1 MKKENLFV
9 ILTGVVIGIAALVLT
24 ALGNPANMGFC
35 IACFERDIAGAV
47 GLHSAAKVQY
57 VRPEIIGLVLGS
69 FLMALASKEW
79 KARAGSSPAL
89 RFVLG
94 AFVMIGALA
103 FLGCPLRMVLRL
115 AGGDLNAVVG
125 LAGFAA
131 GIFLGTIF
139 IRKGFTLQRNY
150 ATKTLDGT
158 VQTLFAHG
166 GGITKFL
173 VQSVAT
179 RPDQVQHINEF
190 IAREVAQFPD
200 RLYGF
205 GALHPDSPTL
215 EEDIAHLRALGLH
228 GVKLHPDIQGFRLD
242 DPRCFALAEQC
253 EGVLPLLLHT
263 GDSRYDFSNPNRLIP
278 LLRRFPRL
286 TVIGA
291 HFGGYTIWQEAAR
304 QLAGRFENLWVDC
317 SSSFFAMD
325 VAAGRAL
332 IDAYGADR
340 VLFGTDYPMWDPQH
354 ELARLRGMHLA
365 PETERKILYDN
376 AAALFG
382 LEGEN

>member
-1 MKKENLFV
+1 MKVFDAHCHIYPAKIARKAAQTTAAFYDY
-9 ILTGVVIGIAALVLT
+9 TG
-24 ALGNPANMGFC
+24 
-35 IACFERDIAGAV
+35 E
-47 GLHSAAKVQY
+47 
-57 VRPEIIGLVLGS
+57 
-69 FLMALASKEW
+69 
-79 KARAGSSPAL
+79 
-89 RFVLG
+89 
-94 AFVMIGALA
+94 
-103 FLGCPLRMVLRL
+103 
-115 AGGDLNAVVG
+115 
-125 LAGFAA
+125 
-131 GIFLGTIF
+131 
-139 IRKGFTLQRNY
+139 
-150 ATKTLDGT
+150 TLDGT

-166 GGITKFL
+166 DGITKFL

-332 IDAYGADR
+332 IDAPERFEERAHRRVGCVDRTPAFSGEPARDSVEVDIAFGKGAGERRRSGRPIDPEREAR
-340 VLFGTDYPMWDPQH
+340 VQRRGKFHRALSHPLVVHAKIAFSEADAAI
-354 ELARLRGMHLA
+354 ELEPPAQTPVDLEFERFDVVPCRDA
-365 PETERKILYDN
+365 PGNVVER
-376 AAALFG
+376 
-382 LEGEN
+382 

>member
-1 MKKENLFV
+1 MKVFDAHCHIYPAKIARKAAQTTAAFYDY
-9 ILTGVVIGIAALVLT
+9 TG
-24 ALGNPANMGFC
+24 
-35 IACFERDIAGAV
+35 E
-47 GLHSAAKVQY
+47 
-57 VRPEIIGLVLGS
+57 
-69 FLMALASKEW
+69 
-79 KARAGSSPAL
+79 
-89 RFVLG
+89 
-94 AFVMIGALA
+94 
-103 FLGCPLRMVLRL
+103 
-115 AGGDLNAVVG
+115 
-125 LAGFAA
+125 
-131 GIFLGTIF
+131 
-139 IRKGFTLQRNY
+139 
-150 ATKTLDGT
+150 TLDGT

-340 VLFGTDYPMWDPQH
+340 VLFLSLIH
-354 ELARLRGMHLA
+354 
-365 PETERKILYDN
+365 I
-376 AAALFG
+376 
-382 LEGEN
+382 

>member
-1 MKKENLFV
+1 MDYKSGSREFSL
-9 ILTGVVIGIAALVLT
+9 AALYYGLQLQLVVYMN
-24 ALGNPANMGFC
+24 AAM
-35 IACFERDIAGAV
+35 EIAGKKHPEKEIVPAAMLYYRV
-47 GLHSAAKVQY
+47 QDPMIEMPEGEPSAEEV
-57 VRPEIIGLVLGS
+57 
-69 FLMALASKEW
+69 
-79 KARAGSSPAL
+79 
-89 RFVLG
+89 
-94 AFVMIGALA
+94 
-103 FLGCPLRMVLRL
+103 
-115 AGGDLNAVVG
+115 NA
-125 LAGFAA
+125 
-131 GIFLGTIF
+131 
-139 IRKGFTLQRNY
+139 
-150 ATKTLDGT
+150 
-158 VQTLFAHG
+158 
-166 GGITKFL
+166 
-173 VQSVAT
+173 
-179 RPDQVQHINEF
+179 QV
-190 IAREVAQFPD
+190 
-200 RLYGF
+200 
-205 GALHPDSPTL
+205 
-215 EEDIAHLRALGLH
+215 LRALRTTGIVNAREDVVEVH

-354 ELARLRGMHLA
+354 ELARLRGMRLA

>member
-1 MKKENLFV
+1 MKVFDAHCHIYPAKIARKAAQTTAAFYDY
-9 ILTGVVIGIAALVLT
+9 TG
-24 ALGNPANMGFC
+24 
-35 IACFERDIAGAV
+35 E
-47 GLHSAAKVQY
+47 
-57 VRPEIIGLVLGS
+57 
-69 FLMALASKEW
+69 
-79 KARAGSSPAL
+79 
-89 RFVLG
+89 
-94 AFVMIGALA
+94 
-103 FLGCPLRMVLRL
+103 
-115 AGGDLNAVVG
+115 
-125 LAGFAA
+125 
-131 GIFLGTIF
+131 
-139 IRKGFTLQRNY
+139 
-150 ATKTLDGT
+150 TLDGT

-242 DPRCFALAEQC
+242 DPRCFALAE
-253 EGVLPLLLHT
+253 
-263 GDSRYDFSNPNRLIP
+263 
-278 LLRRFPRL
+278 
-286 TVIGA
+286 
-291 HFGGYTIWQEAAR
+291 AAR

-354 ELARLRGMHLA
+354 ELARLRGMQLA

>member
-1 MKKENLFV
+1 MKVFDAHCHIYPAKIARKAAQTTAAFYDY
-9 ILTGVVIGIAALVLT
+9 TG
-24 ALGNPANMGFC
+24 
-35 IACFERDIAGAV
+35 E
-47 GLHSAAKVQY
+47 
-57 VRPEIIGLVLGS
+57 
-69 FLMALASKEW
+69 
-79 KARAGSSPAL
+79 
-89 RFVLG
+89 
-94 AFVMIGALA
+94 
-103 FLGCPLRMVLRL
+103 
-115 AGGDLNAVVG
+115 
-125 LAGFAA
+125 
-131 GIFLGTIF
+131 
-139 IRKGFTLQRNY
+139 
-150 ATKTLDGT
+150 TLDGT

-166 GGITKFL
+166 GGISKFL

-228 GVKLHPDIQGFRLD
+228 GVKLHPDIQASASTIRA
-242 DPRCFALAEQC
+242 ALRWRSSARACCPCSCTRE
-253 EGVLPLLLHT
+253 T
-263 GDSRYDFSNPNRLIP
+263 ARYDFSNPNRLIP

-325 VAAGRAL
+325 DDAGRAL

-354 ELARLRGMHLA
+354 ELARLRGMRLA